1 MLLGDILVAKGLV
14 SPADIE
20 QAMERQVNNGGR
32 LGDNLVA
39 LGVVTQEQLDD
50 VFNET
55 PQSPRNLDD
64 LDVDPMLLLQL
75 IVKGMYSESLETPS
89 SIVEATRLPSIIV
102 NALIKDAVDRKLME
116 AIGSAQTG
124 GVALAEMR
132 YALSRAGRDWAVD
145 SLEQSQ
151 YFGPAPVS
159 LDSFQDRI
167 MRQRITNEW
176 VSRPMMDEAFSE
188 IVIPDRF
195 VSRLGPAVNSGTAIL
210 IYGPAGNGK
219 TTVAE
224 IVGQIFQNVIYV
236 PHCFEVDGQII
247 KVFDPSIH
255 KVIEDAA
262 PTGGVRTVR
271 RDQNDKRWVPCYR
284 PMVITGGELTLE
296 MLDLKFNSIAKFYEA
311 PMHIKAINGTFLIDD
326 FGRQMVKPEEIL
338 NRWIVPLNS
347 RVDYLAL
354 HTGKSFQ
361 IPFDELVIFSTNL
374 HPNDLMDP
382 AFQRRIAYKLE
393 TVEPPEDLFR
403 RVFEGMAKKQGL
415 NLDETIYDQV
425 IQVIRENDAPLA
437 YFQPKFI
444 VEQVLASCKFEGIA
458 PQFTPDNVEDAMLN
472 LFVKSESNMFGVAR

>member
-1 MLLGDILVAKGLV
+1 
-14 SPADIE
+14 
-20 QAMERQVNNGGR
+20 MERQINSGGR

-39 LGVVTQEQLDD
+39 LGVVMQEQLDE

-89 SIVEATRLPSIIV
+89 TIVEATRLPSIIV

-116 AIGSAQTG
+116 AVGSAQTSG

-159 LDSFQDRI
+159 LESFQNRI

-219 TTVAE
+219 TTIAE

-255 KVIEDAA
+255 KVIEDAGTA
-262 PTGGVRTVR
+262 STGVRSVR
-271 RDQNDKRWVPCYR
+271 RDQTDKRWMPCYR
-284 PMVITGGELTLE
+284 PMVITGGELTLD

-311 PMHIKAINGTFLIDD
+311 PMHVKAINGTFVIDD

-361 IPFDELVIFSTNL
+361 VPFDELVIFSTNL

-393 TVEPPEDLFR
+393 TVAPPEDLFR

-415 NLDETIYDQV
+415 NLDDSIYDQV
-425 IQVIRENDAPLA
+425 VRVIRENEAPLA

-444 VEQVLASCKFEGIA
+444 VEQVLASCKFEGIT

-472 LFVKSESNMFGVAR
+472 LFVKTESKMFGIAR